1 MESHRLSTHALQNVD
16 REMSNLGLT
25 SLATHKKNIA
35 PARSTI
41 APDISTTTPPDLPAE
56 IDLGDDPPIAPKA
69 RSLIQSAR
77 SHRSS
82 PQMSPSPITIPG
94 LPPTQSSALSASMLF
109 SQSPNYSPKSPAT
122 DASPAAEVSQGIRRS
137 TRAATVAASAN
148 VVRRALILSC
158 ALLKLYRRLAPYR
171 AQAGSVR
178 ARLMSRPGMRQNRS
192 LYTHLPLPVAR
203 LRQPRPCRRLSARF
217 KKRSPH
223 MRSP

>member
-35 PARSTI
+35 TMLPARSTI

-94 LPPTQSSALSASMLF
+94 LPPTQSPALSASMLF

-122 DASPAAEVSQGIRRS
+122 DTSPAAEVSQGIRRS

-148 VVRRALILSC
+148 VVRRA
-158 ALLKLYRRLAPYR
+158 
-171 AQAGSVR
+171 
-178 ARLMSRPGMRQNRS
+178 
-192 LYTHLPLPVAR
+192 
-203 LRQPRPCRRLSARF
+203 
-217 KKRSPH
+217 
-223 MRSP
+223 